1 MRGRRVF
8 GDVVFYFYV
17 KREDGEGGA
26 GRSSVQKVWR
36 YEIVILLCSES
47 AEI

>member
-8 GDVVFYFYV
+8 RDVVFYFYV
-17 KREDGEGGA
+17 KREDDEGGA

-36 YEIVILLCSES
+36 YEIVMVLCSES

>member
-8 GDVVFYFYV
+8 EDVVFYFYV
-17 KREDGEGGA
+17 KREDSEGGA

-36 YEIVILLCSES
+36 YEIVSLLCSES